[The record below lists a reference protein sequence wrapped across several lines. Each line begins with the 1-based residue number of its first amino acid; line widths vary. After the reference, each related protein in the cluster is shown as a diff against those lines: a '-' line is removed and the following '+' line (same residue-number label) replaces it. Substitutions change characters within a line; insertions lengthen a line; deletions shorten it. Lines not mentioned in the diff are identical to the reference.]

1 MILKPKNWETFQH
14 YKDRSPPWIK
24 LHRKILDDR
33 EYMTLPL
40 ASKALAPLLW
50 LLASESADGTFD
62 ASDEELIFRLRV
74 SQKDLSGLRPLI
86 DKGFFTV
93 ASGSLAEREQRARP
107 EGETETEAEK
117 KTTSSGKPDLKPSA
131 IEVLNFLNSKT
142 GRNYKPVSANL
153 EMIAARLK
161 EGATPDELRQVVA
174 KKCREWA
181 GDEKMSEYLRPA
193 TLFNRTKFA
202 QYQGEIGADHAMP

>member
-1 MILKPKNWETFQH
+1 MKLTPKNWSKFQH

-24 LHRKILDDR
+24 LHRELLDDR
-33 EYMTLPL
+33 EFMLLPI

-74 SQKDLSGLRPLI
+74 TQKDLAGLRPLI

-93 ASGSLAEREQRARP
+93 ASGVLAERKQVARP
-107 EGETETEAEK
+107 EGEGETEVEK
-117 KTTSSGKPDLKPSA
+117 EKTMSGKPDVA
-131 IEVLNFLNSKT
+131 IEILEFLNEKT
-142 GRNYKPVSANL
+142 GRRYQPVNVNL
-153 EMIAARLK
+153 KMIRARLK
-161 EGATPDELRQVVA
+161 GGATADELRMVVA

-181 GDEKMSEYLRPA
+181 ADEKMSMYLRPA
-193 TLFNRTKFA
+193 TLFNETKFA
-202 QYQGEIGADHAMP
+202 QYQGELGNPGGQDAVS